1 MNRGL
6 GESGKTSNAQ
16 TLLELA
22 VDKCREQEEANAA
35 YHAYIYRSSAS
46 LTDS

>member
-6 GESGKTSNAQ
+6 GESGKTRNAQ

-22 VDKCREQEEANAA
+22 IDKCREQEEANAA
-35 YHAYIYRSSAS
+35 YHAYIYPISTA